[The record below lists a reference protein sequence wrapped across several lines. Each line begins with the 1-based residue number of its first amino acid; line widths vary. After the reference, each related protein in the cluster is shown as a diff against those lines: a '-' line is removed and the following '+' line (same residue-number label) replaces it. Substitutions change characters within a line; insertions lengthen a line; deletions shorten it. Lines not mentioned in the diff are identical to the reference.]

1 MSVTKPAEQAP
12 PATLPR
18 TPHRILQPEGW
29 EKPVGYSNGVEARGR
44 TIYVGGQI
52 GWNGQYRFEAQ
63 DLPGQIRQTLENVL
77 AILREGG
84 AGPEHIT
91 TMTWYVTDRKAYS
104 ASLKEIGA
112 AWKATMGRNFP
123 AMAVVEVSGLIE
135 DEALVGIQAVAVV
148 PD

>member
-1 MSVTKPAEQAP
+1 
-12 PATLPR
+12 L
-18 TPHRILQPEGW
+18 HRILQPEGW
-29 EKPVGYSNGVEARGR
+29 AKPIGYANGVEARGR

-52 GWNGQYRFEAQ
+52 GWNGQCKFETH
-63 DLPGQIRQTLENVL
+63 DLAGQVRQTLQNIV
-77 AILREGG
+77 AILAEGG

-91 TMTWYVTDRKAYS
+91 TMTWYLRDRKAYM

-112 AWKATMGRNFP
+112 AYKAVIGRNFP

-135 DEALVGIQAVAVV
+135 DEALVEIQAIAVV

>member
-1 MSVTKPAEQAP
+1 MN
-12 PATLPR
+12 ATEPSGR
-18 TPHRILQPEGW
+18 PGTTPLHRILQPEGW
-29 EKPVGYSNGVEARGR
+29 AKPIGYANGVEARGR

-52 GWNGQYRFEAQ
+52 GWNGQCKFETH
-63 DLPGQIRQTLENVL
+63 DLAGQVRQTLQNIV
-77 AILREGG
+77 AILAEGG

-91 TMTWYVTDRKAYS
+91 TMTWYLRDRKAYM

-112 AWKATMGRNFP
+112 AYKAVIGRNFP

-135 DEALVGIQAVAVV
+135 DEALVEIQAIAVV

>member
-1 MSVTKPAEQAP
+1 MSD
-12 PATLPR
+12 

-29 EKPVGYSNGVEARGR
+29 ARPVGYSNGVEARGR
-44 TIYVGGQI
+44 TVYVGGQI
-52 GWNGQYRFEAQ
+52 GWNNQCRFEIH
-63 DLPGQIRQTLENVL
+63 DLPAQVRQTLENVL
-77 AILREGG
+77 AVLAEAG

-91 TMTWYVTDRKAYS
+91 TMTWYVVDRKAYS

-135 DEALVGIQAVAVV
+135 DEALVEIQATAVV